1 MTCRP
6 NHPARHEPFEENN
19 KLSLRHGA
27 YSPTVI
33 AEEASRVHSALLV
46 ECPWLDEP
54 RYMPSL
60 MRYLTASAREQLAH
74 KALTSAA
81 KFSPRLLE
89 AATAAARLAWMMGDE
104 LGLTPAG
111 HAKLKVLL
119 ADAIGAEVSVAQLV
133 ETGRQIEEARLSEM
147 ASQRPEF
154 SPESGATDGDEEM
167 PRLPVPG
174 VVEDDTGDEDAEGV
188 LS

>member
-133 ETGRQIEEARLSEM
+133 ETGRQIVVGAAFRNGIAEARILPGERRNRRRRGD
-147 ASQRPEF
+147 ASFARPRRR
-154 SPESGATDGDEEM
+154 GG
-167 PRLPVPG
+167 
-174 VVEDDTGDEDAEGV
+174 
-188 LS
+188 